1 MEDIVPG
8 FHKIGGHNEM
18 SERENRDKSLKWRVE
33 NKTEGQR
40 RAFAFTQ
47 NLVQSTLQC
56 RFMV

>member
-1 MEDIVPG
+1 M
-8 FHKIGGHNEM
+8 KM
-18 SERENRDKSLKWRVE
+18 SERENREKSLKWGVE